1 MNRDDPP
8 SLHHWLSHVTKS
20 LPENAAQTITAEITN
35 HFLDAVD
42 DYMAEGLPKEAAQTR
57 ALADLGTAETINRG
71 LKDVYHGQRLYKIGA
86 VASMSILAILIFIPG
101 LVYNLWAGNTLAI
114 QIGNIIVGF
123 VLACLTAYVLD
134 TLRRLLIWRFGMLAL
149 NRTFKVA
156 IASYLLWLAADI
168 VSLTAYNAPLYIGS
182 LRALSE
188 AVTEFDTVLI
198 IAAWI
203 GQIGLGINGF
213 LISWSLWQAE
223 DKLYGIGKLLAV
235 CLAVMAVPIGLSG
248 FAVNLGW
255 TTAVEF
261 LYLLVVMGHIFVWP
275 VITMLFIRTIFRP
288 PTMHPTQ
295 LA

>member
-8 SLHHWLSHVTKS
+8 SLHHWLSHVTRS

-114 QIGNIIVGF
+114 QISNIIVGF

-134 TLRRLLIWRFGMLAL
+134 TLRRLLIWRFGMLAID
-149 NRTFKVA
+149 RTFKVA
-156 IASYLLWLAADI
+156 IACYLLGLVADI
-168 VSLTAYNAPLYIGS
+168 ISLAIYNADGP
-182 LRALSE
+182 
-188 AVTEFDTVLI
+188 D
-198 IAAWI
+198 WI
-203 GQIGLGINGF
+203 GDNRF
-213 LISWSLWQAE
+213 F
-223 DKLYGIGKLLAV
+223 D
-235 CLAVMAVPIGLSG
+235 
-248 FAVNLGW
+248 F
-255 TTAVEF
+255 
-261 LYLLVVMGHIFVWP
+261 LVVVAGRGQSVWRWQIIGCLP
-275 VITMLFIRTIFRP
+275 GCHGGSHWTVGICG
-288 PTMHPTQ
+288 
-295 LA
+295 

>member
-42 DYMAEGLPKEAAQTR
+42 DYMAEGLEKEAAQTR
-57 ALADLGTAETINRG
+57 ALADLGAAGAVGRG

-101 LVYNLWAGNTLAI
+101 IIYNLWAGNMRAV
-114 QIGNIIVGF
+114 QIGNIFIGF
-123 VLACLTAYVLD
+123 VLAGLTAYVLD

-149 NRTFKVA
+149 NRTFKIA
-156 IASYLLWLAADI
+156 IAGYLLWLAADI
-168 VSLTAYNAPLYIGS
+168 VSLAVYNAPLYIGS

-188 AVTEFDTVLI
+188 AVTELDRALI
-198 IAAWI
+198 MAAWI
-203 GQIGLGINGF
+203 GQIGLGISGG
-213 LISWSLWQAE
+213 LISWKLWQTQ
-223 DKLYGIGKLLAV
+223 DNLYGIGKLLAV
-235 CLAVMAVPIGLSG
+235 CLAIMAVPIGLSG
-248 FAVNLGW
+248 FVVNLGW
-255 TTAVEF
+255 VTAVEI

-275 VITMLFIRTIFRP
+275 VITMLFIRAIFRP
-288 PTMHPTQ
+288 PNVRPPQ